1 MIDSDIHNADSR
13 LAVKFEKREVQ
24 NADRTQEE
32 GRPIFEEKIFI
43 KIVVPGDSLSEID
56 RQVYESDK
64 NRFPIQWANFMN
76 RIGDDASYSGTSLKE
91 WPLITSTQAEE
102 LRGIKF
108 HTVESIAMATDQ
120 SIQKLGMLAGMS
132 PHTFRDKA
140 KAFLKMAKE
149 GADVAQ
155 REEEINKLKEENAK
169 IREETNAK
177 MLEMQTKFESQMTSL
192 LAAVGQKRGRKPKVE
207 E

>member
-1 MIDSDIHNADSR
+1 MIESDINNADTR
-13 LAVKFEKREVQ
+13 LAIKFEKREIQ
-24 NADRTQEE
+24 NTDRTLEE
-32 GRPIFEEKIFI
+32 GRPIFEEKVYI
-43 KIVVPGDSLSEID
+43 KIAVPGDALTEID
-56 RQVYESDK
+56 RPVYESDK

-76 RIGDDASYSGTSLKE
+76 RIGDEASYSGTSLKE

-108 HTVESIAMATDQ
+108 HTVESIAMATDH

-140 KAFLKMAKE
+140 RAFLKMAKE
-149 GADVAQ
+149 GADVAS
-155 REEEINKLKEENAK
+155 REEEINKLREENDR
-169 IREETNAK
+169 IRQETDAK
-177 MLEMQTKFESQMTSL
+177 MAEMQTKFESQMTSL

>member
-1 MIDSDIHNADSR
+1 MIDSDINNADTR
-13 LAVKFEKREVQ
+13 LAIKFEKREVQ
-24 NADRTQEE
+24 NADRTLEE
-32 GRPIFEEKIFI
+32 GRPIFEEQIFI

-56 RQVYESDK
+56 RKVRDEDK

-76 RIGDDASYSGTSLKE
+76 RIGDEASYSGTSLKE
-91 WPLITSTQAEE
+91 WPLITSTQAVE

-108 HTVESIAMATDQ
+108 HTVESIAMATDH

-140 KAFLKMAKE
+140 RSFLKMAKE
-149 GADVAQ
+149 GADVAS
-155 REEEINKLKEENAK
+155 REEEINKLREENDR
-169 IREETNAK
+169 IRQETDAK
-177 MLEMQTKFESQMTSL
+177 MAEMQTKFESQMTSL

>member
-1 MIDSDIHNADSR
+1 MIDSDINNADTR
-13 LAVKFEKREVQ
+13 LAIKFEKREVQ
-24 NADRTQEE
+24 NADRTLEE
-32 GRPIFEEKIFI
+32 GRPIFEEQIFI
-43 KIVVPGDSLSEID
+43 KIVVPGDALSEID
-56 RQVYESDK
+56 RKVRDEDK

-76 RIGDDASYSGTSLKE
+76 RIGDEASYSGTSLKE

-108 HTVESIAMATDQ
+108 HTVESIAMATDH

-140 KAFLKMAKE
+140 RAFLKMAKE
-149 GADVAQ
+149 GADVAS
-155 REEEINKLKEENAK
+155 REEEINKLREENDR
-169 IREETNAK
+169 IRQETDAK
-177 MLEMQTKFESQMTSL
+177 MAEMQTKFESQMTSL
-192 LAAVGQKRGRKPKVE
+192 LAAVGQKRSRKPKVE